1 MSIGQ
6 LSFTLD
12 GQKYELDPQKLTF
25 AEGRAV
31 EKVTGSM
38 FNDLIKTPSLA
49 VMQAFVWVAV
59 KRVKPETK
67 FSDLDDLAI
76 ADVVMDDAAS
86 AEPDPTQAAPAA

>member
-31 EKVTGSM
+31 EKVTGLL
-38 FNDLIKTPSLA
+38 FNDMIKTPSLA
-49 VMQAFVWVAV
+49 VMQAFVWVAI
-59 KRVKPETK
+59 KRLKPETK

-76 ADVVMDDAAS
+76 ADVIMEDAAQ
-86 AEPDPTQAAPAA
+86 PDPTRAAPAA